1 MSAEKGNFFVRRPIV
16 AMVIAIVILIAGGVS
31 VVGLAIEQ
39 YPNLT
44 PPVVEIRGT
53 YVGANALNV
62 EESVAAPIEQEM
74 NGVDNMIYMKSTN
87 ANDGSMTIQ
96 VSFEVGT
103 DPDMNTVLAQNRVS
117 AASSKLPA
125 AVTKNGV
132 TTKKSLP
139 NSLMLVSL
147 TTENPSHNNQEFL
160 GNYALINIKDQ
171 LSRIPG
177 IGRVDVMGASN
188 YSMRI
193 WIRPDRLSLL
203 GISVPEIASAINEQ
217 NVIVPGGKFGAE
229 PAPPG
234 TEFTYTVRLPERFNS
249 PEAFEEIVVRTL
261 PDGSQV
267 KIKDIARVE
276 LGVETYSMIP
286 RLGINR
292 ENRDPAPKAAA
303 VIAIYQAPGSNAVE
317 LAENI
322 IAEMEVVKP
331 SFPEG
336 MTYDVSLDATQPI
349 TAGIRDIVITLVVAL
364 LLVILVV
371 FLFIQD
377 WRATLIPTLAIPVS
391 LIGAFIFFPAL
402 GFTINVLSLL
412 GLVLAIGIV
421 VDDAIVVVEAVQ
433 VNIEKGMTA
442 RKATNEAM
450 KKVSGPIVATTLV
463 LVAVFIPVAAM
474 AGITGILYQQFA
486 ITIVVSVLVSS
497 VNALT
502 LSPALCALLLKEPKP
517 YRGLLGRF
525 FTGFNRWM
533 GKTTEGYMSYT
544 RVVTGKLKRGVV
556 FLLILTLGAG
566 VFGTLVPGGF
576 IPEEDMGYLF
586 INMQLP
592 NAASL
597 QRTDEIGRQV
607 EEIVLQYP
615 EVEYLTNAT
624 GFSLLSGAMATNNG
638 FMFASLKNWGER
650 EATARGMIDRLN
662 REFAMKIKGAQVFA
676 FGPPALPGLGSGSG
690 FSIMVQD
697 RGGNSPEYL
706 AENTARFIQAAN
718 QRPEIGSAFTT
729 FQSSVPQR
737 YMDIDKEKALKLGL
751 SLNDLYT
758 TIGAFMGG
766 AYVNDFTRFGR
777 LYRTYIQAENEYR
790 ADESQIDKFFI
801 RNKDG
806 EMVPLSTVARVVPIS
821 GPDFTTRFNL
831 YRSAEVTGGPAP
843 GYTSSQAMAALEE
856 VAREVLPSDMG
867 TTWSGMSYQENK
879 ASGSL
884 GIILTFSLVFVF
896 LILAAQYESWSL
908 PFAILLGT
916 PFAIFGAL
924 FFLWVARFFSLSFEN
939 NIFAQ
944 VSFVMLIGMAAKNA
958 ILIVEFANEEFKNG
972 SSLFEAALAAA
983 KSRFRPILMTAFS
996 FIIGVLPLVVASGT
1010 GAEARKVMGMALLG
1024 GMSIATLLG
1033 VFFYP
1038 MLFLLVG
1045 KIAGYEKKREALTLK
1060 TATEE

>member
-1 MSAEKGNFFVRRPIV
+1 MAEEKGNFFVRRPIV
-16 AMVIAIVILIAGGVS
+16 AMVIAIVIVIVGGVS
-31 VVGLAIEQ
+31 VIGLAIEQ

-44 PPVVEIRGT
+44 PPIVEVRGT
-53 YVGANALNV
+53 YIGANALNV
-62 EESVAAPIEQEM
+62 EESVATPIEQEM

-87 ANDGSMTIQ
+87 SNDGTMTLQ

-117 AASSKLPA
+117 AATAKLPQ
-125 AVTKNGV
+125 AVTQYGV

-139 NSLMLVSL
+139 NTLMLVSL
-147 TTENPSHNNQEFL
+147 TTENPAHDNQEFL

-171 LSRIPG
+171 LARVPG
-177 IGRVDVMGASN
+177 IGRVDVMGSSN

-193 WIRPDRLSLL
+193 WIRPDRLSSL
-203 GISVPEIASAINEQ
+203 GITVPEIVRAINEQ

-249 PEAFEEIVVRTL
+249 PEAFQDIVIRTL
-261 PDGSQV
+261 DDGSQV
-267 KIKDIARVE
+267 KIGDIARVD

-286 RLGINR
+286 RLSVNKEG
-292 ENRDPAPKAAA
+292 RDKTPKEAAI
-303 VIAIYQAPGSNAVE
+303 VAIYQAPGSNAVE
-317 LAENI
+317 LAQNI
-322 IAEMEVVKP
+322 VSEMEVIRKA
-331 SFPEG
+331 FPDG
-336 MTYDVSLDATQPI
+336 MTYDVSLDATLPI
-349 TAGIRDIVITLVVAL
+349 TAGIRDIVVTLIIAL
-364 LLVILVV
+364 VLVILVV

-433 VNIEKGMTA
+433 VNIEKGMNA
-442 RKATNEAM
+442 REATIDAM
-450 KKVSGPIVATTLV
+450 SKVSAPIIATTLV
-463 LVAVFIPVAAM
+463 LVAVFIPVAGM

-502 LSPALCALLLKEPKP
+502 LSPALCSLLLKEPKP
-517 YRGLLGRF
+517 YKGLLGKF
-525 FTGFNRWM
+525 FGAFNKWM
-533 GKTTEGYMSYT
+533 GKTTDSYMSYT
-544 RVVTGKLKRGVV
+544 QVVTGKIKRGVV
-556 FLLILTLGAG
+556 FILVLTLGAG
-566 VFGTLVPGGF
+566 LFGALVPGGF
-576 IPEEDMGYLF
+576 IPEEDMGYF
-586 INMQLP
+586 FVNIQLP

-597 QRTDEIGRQV
+597 QRTNEISSQV
-607 EEIVLQYP
+607 EEILLEYP

-624 GFSLLSGAMATNNG
+624 GYSLLSGAMATNNG
-638 FMFASLKNWGER
+638 FMFASLKDWGER
-650 EATARGMIDRLN
+650 GSTARELIDRLN
-662 REFAMKIKGAQVFA
+662 GELARKIKGAQVFA
-676 FGPPALPGLGSGSG
+676 FGPPALPGLGNGSG

-697 RGGNSPEYL
+697 RGGNTPEYL
-706 AENTARFIQAAN
+706 AANTARFIAAAN
-718 QRPEIGSAFTT
+718 QREEIGNAFTT
-729 FQSSVPQR
+729 FQSTVPQR

-777 LYRTYIQAENEYR
+777 LYKTFIQAENEYR
-790 ADESQIDKFFI
+790 VDESQIENFFI
-801 RNKDG
+801 RSKKG
-806 EMVPLSTVARVVPIS
+806 EMVPLSTVATIRPVS
-821 GPDFTTRFNL
+821 GPDYTTRFNL
-831 YRSAEVTGGPAP
+831 YRSVEVTGVPAP
-843 GYTSSQAMAALEE
+843 GYSSAQAMDALEE
-856 VAREVLPSDMG
+856 VARDALPEDMG
-867 TTWSGMSYQENK
+867 TAWNAMSFQENK

-924 FFLWVARFFSLSFEN
+924 FFLWVARQFSLSFEN

-958 ILIVEFANEEFKNG
+958 ILIVEFANDEFKKG
-972 SSLFEAALAAA
+972 ASLFEASLAAA

-996 FIIGVLPLVVASGT
+996 FILGVFPLVVASGT

-1024 GMSIATLLG
+1024 GMTIATFLG

-1038 MLFLLVG
+1038 MLFLLIG
-1045 KIAGYEKKREALTLK
+1045 KIAGYEKKRDLLTAQ
-1060 TATEE
+1060 TATKE